1 MKKRKLKK
9 GVKIILCGLFM
20 GVIATA
26 TTIGLL
32 AMNSSS
38 VKVVNFV
45 DQKKSDVEKW
55 RKDNDIDASQVIYK
69 YEYSEEKEK
78 NVVLKQ
84 SLKAGESLD
93 KDNDLKITLSNGADP
108 SVTFELPDFTGKKED
123 EIKQWFKD
131 KKFSN
136 VIYKYEKNTEIEENT
151 FISMD
156 PAASTT
162 VKRSDTVT
170 VTICAPLEGAEV
182 SMIDMSSMSKDEINA
197 WAEENK
203 ITIIYD
209 EAYSDSIASGK
220 VITTSVDA
228 NTIIHQGDTVTVTL
242 SKGKQK
248 TEAEV
253 QQTQTTKPSGDT
265 SASATDETKNSS
277 QGSTVTTQ
285 TPTTSGSGEV
295 VSKPSETQPVVPPT
309 TEVEQPKPV
318 LPDIDKSL
326 YNNLSSTEIASFIQE
341 DTGYPATI
349 VRVNNDSSSNPSNV
363 SGLASYSKCGDHY
376 EIVVN
381 QNWN

>member
-1 MKKRKLKK
+1 MKNRKLKK
-9 GVKIILCGLFM
+9 SVKIILCGIFM

-32 AMNSSS
+32 AMNGSS

-45 DQKKSDVEKW
+45 NQKKSDVEKW
-55 RKDNDIDASQVIYK
+55 RKDNDIDASQIIYK
-69 YEYSEEKEK
+69 YEYSEEKDK

-84 SLKAGESLD
+84 SLKAGESMN

-136 VIYKYEKNTEIEENT
+136 VVYKYEKNPDIEENT

-253 QQTQTTKPSGDT
+253 QQTQSTKPSGDT

-309 TEVEQPKPV
+309 TEVEQPKPQCKNTV
-318 LPDIDKSL
+318 QAL
-326 YNNLSSTEIASFIQE
+326 YNGKSGDEIQASLSTNGCAVYINYLDNESNNPDSISGGIHSYTNNGDSLS
-341 DTGYPATI
+341 
-349 VRVNNDSSSNPSNV
+349 VNVYKSW
-363 SGLASYSKCGDHY
+363 K
-376 EIVVN
+376 
-381 QNWN
+381 

>member
-1 MKKRKLKK
+1 MKNRKLKK
-9 GVKIILCGLFM
+9 SVKIILCGIFM

-32 AMNSSS
+32 AMNGSS

-45 DQKKSDVEKW
+45 NQKKSDVEKW
-55 RKDNDIDASQVIYK
+55 RKDNDIDASQIIYK
-69 YEYSEEKEK
+69 YEYSEEKDK

-84 SLKAGESLD
+84 SLKAGESMN

-136 VIYKYEKNTEIEENT
+136 VVYKYEKNPDIEENT

-253 QQTQTTKPSGDT
+253 QQTQSTKPSGDT

-309 TEVEQPKPV
+309 TEVEQPKPQCKNPV
-318 LPDIDKSL
+318 QAL
-326 YNNLSSTEIASFIQE
+326 YNGKSGDEIQASLSTNGCAVYINYLDNESNNPDSISGGIHSYTNNGDSLS
-341 DTGYPATI
+341 
-349 VRVNNDSSSNPSNV
+349 VNVYKSW
-363 SGLASYSKCGDHY
+363 K
-376 EIVVN
+376 
-381 QNWN
+381 

>member
-9 GVKIILCGLFM
+9 SVKIILCGIFM

-32 AMNSSS
+32 AMNGSSI
-38 VKVVNFV
+38 KVVNFV
-45 DQKKSDVEKW
+45 NQKKSDVEKW
-55 RKDNDIDASQVIYK
+55 RKDNDIDVSQIIYK
-69 YEYSEEKEK
+69 YEYSEEKDK

-84 SLKAGESLD
+84 SLKAGESLNN
-93 KDNDLKITLSNGADP
+93 DNDLKITLSNGADP

-136 VIYKYEKNTEIEENT
+136 VVYKYEKNTEIEENT

-253 QQTQTTKPSGDT
+253 QQTQSTKPSGDT

-309 TEVEQPKPV
+309 TEVEQPKPQCKNPV
-318 LPDIDKSL
+318 QAL
-326 YNNLSSTEIASFIQE
+326 YNGKSGDEIQASLSTNGCAVYINYLDNESNNPDSISGGIHSYTNNGDSLS
-341 DTGYPATI
+341 
-349 VRVNNDSSSNPSNV
+349 VNVYKSW
-363 SGLASYSKCGDHY
+363 K
-376 EIVVN
+376 
-381 QNWN
+381 

>member
-1 MKKRKLKK
+1 MKNRKLKK
-9 GVKIILCGLFM
+9 SVKIILCGIFM

-32 AMNSSS
+32 AMNGSS

-45 DQKKSDVEKW
+45 NQKKSDVEKW
-55 RKDNDIDASQVIYK
+55 RKDNDIDASQIIYK
-69 YEYSEEKEK
+69 YEYSEEKDK

-84 SLKAGESLD
+84 SLKAGESMN

-136 VIYKYEKNTEIEENT
+136 VVYKYEKNPDIEENT

-253 QQTQTTKPSGDT
+253 QQTQSTKPSGDT

-309 TEVEQPKPV
+309 TEVEQPKPQCKNPV
-318 LPDIDKSL
+318 QAL
-326 YNNLSSTEIASFIQE
+326 YNGKSGDEIQASLSTNGCAVYINYLDNESNNPDSISGGIHPYTNNGDSLS
-341 DTGYPATI
+341 
-349 VRVNNDSSSNPSNV
+349 VNVYKSW
-363 SGLASYSKCGDHY
+363 K
-376 EIVVN
+376 
-381 QNWN
+381 

>member
-1 MKKRKLKK
+1 MKNRKLKK
-9 GVKIILCGLFM
+9 SVKIILCGIFM

-32 AMNSSS
+32 AMNGSS

-45 DQKKSDVEKW
+45 NQKKSDVEKW
-55 RKDNDIDASQVIYK
+55 RKDNDIDTSQIIYK
-69 YEYSEEKEK
+69 YEYSEEKDK

-84 SLKAGESLD
+84 SLKAGESMN

-136 VIYKYEKNTEIEENT
+136 VVYKYEKNPDIEENT
-151 FISMD
+151 FISMN

-209 EAYSDSIASGK
+209 EAYSDSIDSGK

-253 QQTQTTKPSGDT
+253 QQTQSTKPSGDT

-309 TEVEQPKPV
+309 TEVEQPKPQCKNPV
-318 LPDIDKSL
+318 QAL
-326 YNNLSSTEIASFIQE
+326 YNGKSGDEIQASLSTNGCAVYINYYDNESNNPDSISGGIHSYTNNGDSLS
-341 DTGYPATI
+341 
-349 VRVNNDSSSNPSNV
+349 VNVYKSW
-363 SGLASYSKCGDHY
+363 K
-376 EIVVN
+376 
-381 QNWN
+381 

>member
-1 MKKRKLKK
+1 MKNRKLKK
-9 GVKIILCGLFM
+9 SVKIILCGIFM

-32 AMNSSS
+32 AMNGSS

-45 DQKKSDVEKW
+45 NQKKSDVEKW
-55 RKDNDIDASQVIYK
+55 RKDNDIDASQIIYK
-69 YEYSEEKEK
+69 YEYSEEKDK

-84 SLKAGESLD
+84 SLKAGESMN

-136 VIYKYEKNTEIEENT
+136 VVYKYEKNPDIEENT
-151 FISMD
+151 FISMN
-156 PAASTT
+156 PAASIT

-209 EAYSDSIASGK
+209 EAYSDSIDSGK

-253 QQTQTTKPSGDT
+253 QQTQSTKPSGDT

-309 TEVEQPKPV
+309 TEVEQPKPQCKNPV
-318 LPDIDKSL
+318 QAL
-326 YNNLSSTEIASFIQE
+326 YNGKSGDEIQASLSTNGCAVYINYYDNESNNPDSISGGIHSYTNNGDSLS
-341 DTGYPATI
+341 
-349 VRVNNDSSSNPSNV
+349 VNVYKSW
-363 SGLASYSKCGDHY
+363 K
-376 EIVVN
+376 
-381 QNWN
+381 

>member
-1 MKKRKLKK
+1 MKNRKLKK
-9 GVKIILCGLFM
+9 SVKIILCGIFM

-32 AMNSSS
+32 AMNGSS

-45 DQKKSDVEKW
+45 NQKKSDVEKW
-55 RKDNDIDASQVIYK
+55 RKDNDIDASQIIYK
-69 YEYSEEKEK
+69 YEYSEEKDK

-84 SLKAGESLD
+84 SLKAGESMN

-136 VIYKYEKNTEIEENT
+136 DVYKYEKNPDIEENT

-182 SMIDMSSMSKDEINA
+182 SMIDMSSMSKDEVNA

-220 VITTSVDA
+220 VIITSVDA

-253 QQTQTTKPSGDT
+253 QQTQSTKPSGDT

-309 TEVEQPKPV
+309 TEVEQPKPQCKNPV
-318 LPDIDKSL
+318 QAL
-326 YNNLSSTEIASFIQE
+326 YNGKSGDEIQASLSTNGCAVYINYLDNESNNPDSISGGIHSYTNNGDSLS
-341 DTGYPATI
+341 
-349 VRVNNDSSSNPSNV
+349 VNVYKSW
-363 SGLASYSKCGDHY
+363 K
-376 EIVVN
+376 
-381 QNWN
+381 

>member
-9 GVKIILCGLFM
+9 SVKIILCGLFM

-69 YEYSEEKEK
+69 YEYSEEKDK

-84 SLKAGESLD
+84 SLKAGESLNN
-93 KDNDLKITLSNGADP
+93 DNDLKITLSNGADP

-136 VIYKYEKNTEIEENT
+136 VVYKYEKNPDIEENT

-253 QQTQTTKPSGDT
+253 QQTQSTKPSGDT

-295 VSKPSETQPVVPPT
+295 VSKPSETQPVLPPT
-309 TEVEQPKPV
+309 TEVEQPKPQCKNPV
-318 LPDIDKSL
+318 QAL
-326 YNNLSSTEIASFIQE
+326 YNGKSGDEIQASLSTNGCAVYINYYDNESNNPDSISGGIHSYTNNGDSLS
-341 DTGYPATI
+341 
-349 VRVNNDSSSNPSNV
+349 VNVYKSW
-363 SGLASYSKCGDHY
+363 K
-376 EIVVN
+376 
-381 QNWN
+381 

>member
-1 MKKRKLKK
+1 MKNRKLKK
-9 GVKIILCGLFM
+9 SVKIILCGIFM

-32 AMNSSS
+32 AMNGSS

-45 DQKKSDVEKW
+45 NQKKSDVEKW
-55 RKDNDIDASQVIYK
+55 RKDNDIDASQIIYK
-69 YEYSEEKEK
+69 YEYSEEKDK

-84 SLKAGESLD
+84 SLKAGESLNN
-93 KDNDLKITLSNGADP
+93 DNDLKITLSNGADP

-136 VIYKYEKNTEIEENT
+136 VVYKYEKNTEIEENT

-253 QQTQTTKPSGDT
+253 QQTQSTKPSGDT
-265 SASATDETKNSS
+265 SASATDETKKSS

-295 VSKPSETQPVVPPT
+295 DSKPSETQPVVPPT
-309 TEVEQPKPV
+309 TEVEQPKPQCKNPV
-318 LPDIDKSL
+318 QAL
-326 YNNLSSTEIASFIQE
+326 YNGKSGDEIQASLSTNGCAVYINYLDNESNNPDSISGGIHSYTNNGDSLS
-341 DTGYPATI
+341 
-349 VRVNNDSSSNPSNV
+349 VNVYKSW
-363 SGLASYSKCGDHY
+363 K
-376 EIVVN
+376 
-381 QNWN
+381 

>member
-1 MKKRKLKK
+1 MKNRKLKK
-9 GVKIILCGLFM
+9 SVKIILCGLFM

-32 AMNSSS
+32 AMNGSS

-45 DQKKSDVEKW
+45 NQKKSDVEKW
-55 RKDNDIDASQVIYK
+55 RKDNDIDASQIIYK
-69 YEYSEEKEK
+69 YEYSEEKDK

-84 SLKAGESLD
+84 SLKAGESMN

-136 VIYKYEKNTEIEENT
+136 VVYKYEKNPDIEENT

-253 QQTQTTKPSGDT
+253 QQTQSTKPSGDT

-309 TEVEQPKPV
+309 TEVEQPKPQCKNPV
-318 LPDIDKSL
+318 QAL
-326 YNNLSSTEIASFIQE
+326 YNGKSGDEIQASLSTNGCAVYINYLDNESNNPDSISGGIHSYTNNGDSLS
-341 DTGYPATI
+341 
-349 VRVNNDSSSNPSNV
+349 VNVYKSW
-363 SGLASYSKCGDHY
+363 K
-376 EIVVN
+376 
-381 QNWN
+381 

>member
-1 MKKRKLKK
+1 MKNRKLKK
-9 GVKIILCGLFM
+9 SVKIILCGIFM

-32 AMNSSS
+32 AMNGSS

-45 DQKKSDVEKW
+45 NQKKSDVEKW
-55 RKDNDIDASQVIYK
+55 RKDNDIDASQIIYK
-69 YEYSEEKEK
+69 YEYSEEKDK

-84 SLKAGESLD
+84 SLKAGESMN

-136 VIYKYEKNTEIEENT
+136 VVYKYEKNPDIEENT

-253 QQTQTTKPSGDT
+253 QQTQSTKPSGDT

-309 TEVEQPKPV
+309 TEVEQTKPQCKNPV
-318 LPDIDKSL
+318 QAL
-326 YNNLSSTEIASFIQE
+326 YNGKSGDEIQASLSTNGCAVYINYLDNESNNPDSISGGIHSYTNNGDSLS
-341 DTGYPATI
+341 
-349 VRVNNDSSSNPSNV
+349 VNVYKSW
-363 SGLASYSKCGDHY
+363 K
-376 EIVVN
+376 
-381 QNWN
+381 

>member
-1 MKKRKLKK
+1 MKNRKLKK
-9 GVKIILCGLFM
+9 SVKIILCGIFM

-32 AMNSSS
+32 AMNGSS

-45 DQKKSDVEKW
+45 NQKKSDVEKW
-55 RKDNDIDASQVIYK
+55 RKDNDIDASQIIYK
-69 YEYSEEKEK
+69 YEYSEEKDK

-84 SLKAGESLD
+84 SLKAGESMN

-136 VIYKYEKNTEIEENT
+136 VVYKYEKNPDIEENT
-151 FISMD
+151 FISMN

-228 NTIIHQGDTVTVTL
+228 NIIIHQGDTVTVTL

-309 TEVEQPKPV
+309 TEVEQPKPQCKNPV
-318 LPDIDKSL
+318 RAL
-326 YNNLSSTEIASFIQE
+326 YNGKSGDEIQASLSTNGCAVYINYLDNES
-341 DTGYPATI
+341 
-349 VRVNNDSSSNPSNV
+349 NNPDSI
-363 SGLASYSKCGDHY
+363 SGGIYDYTNNGDSLSVY
-376 EIVVN
+376 VYKS
-381 QNWN
+381 WK

>member
-9 GVKIILCGLFM
+9 GVKIVLCGLFM

-32 AMNSSS
+32 AMNGSS

-55 RKDNDIDASQVIYK
+55 RKDNDIDVSQVIYK

-84 SLKAGESLD
+84 SLKAGESLN

-136 VIYKYEKNTEIEENT
+136 VVYKYEKNTEIEENT

-228 NTIIHQGDTVTVTL
+228 NIIIHQGDTVTVTL

-295 VSKPSETQPVVPPT
+295 VSKPSETQPVLPPT
-309 TEVEQPKPV
+309 TEVEQPKPQCKNPV
-318 LPDIDKSL
+318 QAL
-326 YNNLSSTEIASFIQE
+326 YNGKSGDEIQASLSTNGCAVYINYLDNESNNPDSISGGIHSYTNNGDSLS
-341 DTGYPATI
+341 
-349 VRVNNDSSSNPSNV
+349 VNVYKSW
-363 SGLASYSKCGDHY
+363 K
-376 EIVVN
+376 
-381 QNWN
+381 

>member
-1 MKKRKLKK
+1 MKNRKLKK
-9 GVKIILCGLFM
+9 SVKIILCGIFM

-32 AMNSSS
+32 AMNGSS

-45 DQKKSDVEKW
+45 NQKKSDVEKW
-55 RKDNDIDASQVIYK
+55 RKDNDIDASQIIYK
-69 YEYSEEKEK
+69 YEYSEEKDK

-84 SLKAGESLD
+84 SLKTGESMN

-136 VIYKYEKNTEIEENT
+136 VVYKYEKNPDIEENT

-253 QQTQTTKPSGDT
+253 QQTQSTKPSGDT

-309 TEVEQPKPV
+309 TEVEQPKPQCKNPV
-318 LPDIDKSL
+318 QAL
-326 YNNLSSTEIASFIQE
+326 YNGKSGDEIQASLSTNGCAVYINYLDNESNNPDSISGGIHSYTNNGDSLS
-341 DTGYPATI
+341 
-349 VRVNNDSSSNPSNV
+349 VNVYKSW
-363 SGLASYSKCGDHY
+363 K
-376 EIVVN
+376 
-381 QNWN
+381 

>member
-84 SLKAGESLD
+84 SLKAGESLN

-136 VIYKYEKNTEIEENT
+136 VVYKYEKNTEIEENT

-156 PAASTT
+156 PVASTT

-182 SMIDMSSMSKDEINA
+182 QMIDMLSMSKDAINA

-326 YNNLSSTEIASFIQE
+326 YNNLSSSEIASFIQV

>member
-84 SLKAGESLD
+84 SLKAGESLN
-93 KDNDLKITLSNGADP
+93 KDNDLKITLSDGADP

-136 VIYKYEKNTEIEENT
+136 VVYKYEKNTEIEENT

-253 QQTQTTKPSGDT
+253 QQTQTTKPSSDT

-326 YNNLSSTEIASFIQE
+326 YNNLSSSEIVSFIQE

>member
-45 DQKKSDVEKW
+45 GQKKSDVEKW
-55 RKDNDIDASQVIYK
+55 RKDKDIDASQVIYK

-84 SLKAGESLD
+84 SLKAGESLN

-136 VIYKYEKNTEIEENT
+136 VVFKYEKNTEIGENT

-220 VITTSVDA
+220 VITTSIDA

-253 QQTQTTKPSGDT
+253 QQTQTTKPSSDT

-326 YNNLSSTEIASFIQE
+326 YNNLSSSEIASFIQE

>member
-1 MKKRKLKK
+1 MKNRKLKK
-9 GVKIILCGLFM
+9 SVKIILCGIFM

-32 AMNSSS
+32 AMNGSS

-45 DQKKSDVEKW
+45 NQKKSDVEKW
-55 RKDNDIDASQVIYK
+55 RKDNDIDASQIIYK
-69 YEYSEEKEK
+69 YEYSEEKDK

-84 SLKAGESLD
+84 SLKAGESMN

-136 VIYKYEKNTEIEENT
+136 VVYKYEKNTDIEENT

-253 QQTQTTKPSGDT
+253 QQTQSTKPSGDT

-309 TEVEQPKPV
+309 TEVEQPKPQCKNPV
-318 LPDIDKSL
+318 QAL
-326 YNNLSSTEIASFIQE
+326 YNGKSGDEIQASLSTNGCAVYINYLDNESNNPDSISGGIHSYTNNGDSLS
-341 DTGYPATI
+341 
-349 VRVNNDSSSNPSNV
+349 VNAYKSW
-363 SGLASYSKCGDHY
+363 K
-376 EIVVN
+376 
-381 QNWN
+381 

>member
-1 MKKRKLKK
+1 MKNRKLKK
-9 GVKIILCGLFM
+9 SVKIILCGIFM

-32 AMNSSS
+32 AMNGSS

-45 DQKKSDVEKW
+45 NQKKSDVEKW
-55 RKDNDIDASQVIYK
+55 RKDNDIDASQIIYK
-69 YEYSEEKEK
+69 YEYSEEKDK

-84 SLKAGESLD
+84 SLKAGESMN

-136 VIYKYEKNTEIEENT
+136 VVYKYEKNPDIEENT

-170 VTICAPLEGAEV
+170 VTICAPFEGAEV

-253 QQTQTTKPSGDT
+253 QQTQSTKPSGDT

-309 TEVEQPKPV
+309 TEVEQPKPQCKNPV
-318 LPDIDKSL
+318 QAL
-326 YNNLSSTEIASFIQE
+326 YNGKSGDEIQASLSTNGCAVYINYLDNESNNPDSISGGIHSYTNNGDSLS
-341 DTGYPATI
+341 
-349 VRVNNDSSSNPSNV
+349 VNV
-363 SGLASYSKCGDHY
+363 YKLWK
-376 EIVVN
+376 
-381 QNWN
+381 

>member
-1 MKKRKLKK
+1 MKNRKLKK
-9 GVKIILCGLFM
+9 SVKIILCGIFM

-32 AMNSSS
+32 AMNGSS

-45 DQKKSDVEKW
+45 NQKKSDVEKW
-55 RKDNDIDASQVIYK
+55 RKDNDIDASQIIYK
-69 YEYSEEKEK
+69 YEYSEEKDK

-84 SLKAGESLD
+84 SLKAGESMN

-136 VIYKYEKNTEIEENT
+136 VVYKYEKNPDIEENT
-151 FISMD
+151 FISMN

-309 TEVEQPKPV
+309 TEVEQPKPQCKNPV
-318 LPDIDKSL
+318 RAL
-326 YNNLSSTEIASFIQE
+326 YNGKSGDEIQASLSTNGCAVYINYLDNESNNPDSISGGIHSYTNNGDSLS
-341 DTGYPATI
+341 
-349 VRVNNDSSSNPSNV
+349 VNVYKSW
-363 SGLASYSKCGDHY
+363 K
-376 EIVVN
+376 
-381 QNWN
+381 

>member
-1 MKKRKLKK
+1 MKNRKLKK
-9 GVKIILCGLFM
+9 SVKIILCGIFM

-32 AMNSSS
+32 AMNGSS

-45 DQKKSDVEKW
+45 NQKKSDVEKW
-55 RKDNDIDASQVIYK
+55 RKDNDIDASQIIYK
-69 YEYSEEKEK
+69 YEYSEEKDK

-84 SLKAGESLD
+84 SLKAGESMN

-136 VIYKYEKNTEIEENT
+136 VVYKYEKNPDIEENT

-253 QQTQTTKPSGDT
+253 QQTQSTKPSGDT

-309 TEVEQPKPV
+309 TEVEQPKPQCKNPV
-318 LPDIDKSL
+318 QALYNGKSGDEIQASLSTNGCAVYINYLDNESNNPDSISGGIHSYTNNGDSLSVNVDKSW
-326 YNNLSSTEIASFIQE
+326 
-341 DTGYPATI
+341 
-349 VRVNNDSSSNPSNV
+349 
-363 SGLASYSKCGDHY
+363 K
-376 EIVVN
+376 
-381 QNWN
+381 

>member
-1 MKKRKLKK
+1 MKNRKLKK
-9 GVKIILCGLFM
+9 SVKIILCGIFM

-32 AMNSSS
+32 AMNGSS

-45 DQKKSDVEKW
+45 NQKKSDVEKW
-55 RKDNDIDASQVIYK
+55 RKDNDIDASQIIYK
-69 YEYSEEKEK
+69 YEYSEEKDK

-84 SLKAGESLD
+84 SLKAGESMN

-136 VIYKYEKNTEIEENT
+136 VVYKYEKNPDIEENT

-253 QQTQTTKPSGDT
+253 QQTQSTKPSGDT

-309 TEVEQPKPV
+309 TEVEQPKPQCKNPV
-318 LPDIDKSL
+318 RAL
-326 YNNLSSTEIASFIQE
+326 YNGKSGDEIQASLSTNGCAVYINYLDNES
-341 DTGYPATI
+341 
-349 VRVNNDSSSNPSNV
+349 NNPDSI
-363 SGLASYSKCGDHY
+363 SGGIYDYTNNGDSLSVY
-376 EIVVN
+376 VYKS
-381 QNWN
+381 WK

>member
-1 MKKRKLKK
+1 MKNRKLKK
-9 GVKIILCGLFM
+9 SVKIILCGIFM

-32 AMNSSS
+32 AMNGSS

-45 DQKKSDVEKW
+45 NQKKSDVEKW
-55 RKDNDIDASQVIYK
+55 RKDNDIDASQIIYK
-69 YEYSEEKEK
+69 YEYSEEKDK

-84 SLKAGESLD
+84 SLKAGESMN

-136 VIYKYEKNTEIEENT
+136 VVYKYEKNPDIEENT

-228 NTIIHQGDTVTVTL
+228 NTIIHQGGTVTVTL
-242 SKGKQK
+242 SKGKKK

-253 QQTQTTKPSGDT
+253 QQTQSTKPSGDT

-309 TEVEQPKPV
+309 TEVEQPKPQCKNPV
-318 LPDIDKSL
+318 QAL
-326 YNNLSSTEIASFIQE
+326 YNGKSGDEIQASLSTNGCAVYINYLDNESNNPDSISGGIHSYTNNGDSLS
-341 DTGYPATI
+341 
-349 VRVNNDSSSNPSNV
+349 VNVYKSW
-363 SGLASYSKCGDHY
+363 K
-376 EIVVN
+376 
-381 QNWN
+381 

>member
-1 MKKRKLKK
+1 
-9 GVKIILCGLFM
+9 M
-20 GVIATA
+20 GVISTA

-32 AMNSSS
+32 AMNGSS

-45 DQKKSDVEKW
+45 NQKKSDVEKW
-55 RKDNDIDASQVIYK
+55 RKDNDIDTSQIIYK
-69 YEYSEEKEK
+69 YEYSEEKDK

-84 SLKAGESLD
+84 SLKAGESLNN
-93 KDNDLKITLSNGADP
+93 DNDLKITLSNGADP

-136 VIYKYEKNTEIEENT
+136 VVYKYEKNPDIEENT

-182 SMIDMSSMSKDEINA
+182 SMIDMSSMSKDEINV
-197 WAEENK
+197 WAGENK

-220 VITTSVDA
+220 VITTSVDT

-253 QQTQTTKPSGDT
+253 QQTQSTKPSGDT
-265 SASATDETKNSS
+265 SASATDEAKKSS

-309 TEVEQPKPV
+309 TEVEQPKPQCKNPV
-318 LPDIDKSL
+318 QAL
-326 YNNLSSTEIASFIQE
+326 YNGKSGDEIQASLSTNGCAVYINYLDNESNNPDSISGGIHSYTNNGDSLS
-341 DTGYPATI
+341 
-349 VRVNNDSSSNPSNV
+349 VNVYKSW
-363 SGLASYSKCGDHY
+363 K
-376 EIVVN
+376 
-381 QNWN
+381 

>member
-1 MKKRKLKK
+1 MKNRKLKK
-9 GVKIILCGLFM
+9 SVKIILCGIFM

-32 AMNSSS
+32 AMNGSS

-45 DQKKSDVEKW
+45 NQKKSDVEKW
-55 RKDNDIDASQVIYK
+55 RKDNDIDASQIIYK
-69 YEYSEEKEK
+69 YEYSEEKDK

-84 SLKAGESLD
+84 SLKAGESMN

-136 VIYKYEKNTEIEENT
+136 VVYKYEKNPDIEENT
-151 FISMD
+151 FISMN

-170 VTICAPLEGAEV
+170 VTICAPLEGDEV

-309 TEVEQPKPV
+309 TEVEQPKPQCKNPV
-318 LPDIDKSL
+318 RAL
-326 YNNLSSTEIASFIQE
+326 YNGKSGDEIQASLSTNGCAVYINYLDNES
-341 DTGYPATI
+341 
-349 VRVNNDSSSNPSNV
+349 NNPDSI
-363 SGLASYSKCGDHY
+363 SGGIYDYTNNGDSLSVY
-376 EIVVN
+376 VYKS
-381 QNWN
+381 WK

>member
-32 AMNSSS
+32 AMNGSS
-38 VKVVNFV
+38 VKVINFV

-84 SLKAGESLD
+84 SLKAGESLN

-136 VIYKYEKNTEIEENT
+136 VVFKYEKDTEIEENT

-253 QQTQTTKPSGDT
+253 QQTQTTKPSSDT

-326 YNNLSSTEIASFIQE
+326 YNNLSSLEIASFIQE

>member
-1 MKKRKLKK
+1 MKNRKLKK
-9 GVKIILCGLFM
+9 SVKIILCGIFM

-32 AMNSSS
+32 AMNGSS

-45 DQKKSDVEKW
+45 NQKKSDVEKW
-55 RKDNDIDASQVIYK
+55 RKDNDIDASQIIYK
-69 YEYSEEKEK
+69 YEYSEEKDK

-84 SLKAGESLD
+84 SLKAGESMN

-123 EIKQWFKD
+123 EIKPWFKD

-136 VIYKYEKNTEIEENT
+136 VVYKYEKNPDIEENT

-253 QQTQTTKPSGDT
+253 QQTQSTKPSGDT

-309 TEVEQPKPV
+309 TEVEQPKPQCKNPV
-318 LPDIDKSL
+318 QAL
-326 YNNLSSTEIASFIQE
+326 YNGKSGDEIQASLSTNGCAVYINYLDNESNNPDSISGGIHSYTNNGDSLS
-341 DTGYPATI
+341 
-349 VRVNNDSSSNPSNV
+349 VNVYKSW
-363 SGLASYSKCGDHY
+363 K
-376 EIVVN
+376 
-381 QNWN
+381 

>member
-1 MKKRKLKK
+1 MKNRKLKK
-9 GVKIILCGLFM
+9 SVKIILCGIFM

-32 AMNSSS
+32 AMNGSS

-45 DQKKSDVEKW
+45 NQKKSDVEKW
-55 RKDNDIDASQVIYK
+55 RKDNDIDASQIIYK
-69 YEYSEEKEK
+69 YEYSEEKDK

-84 SLKAGESLD
+84 SLKAGESMN

-136 VIYKYEKNTEIEENT
+136 VVYKYEKNPDIEENT

-182 SMIDMSSMSKDEINA
+182 SMIDMSSLSKDEINA

-253 QQTQTTKPSGDT
+253 QQTQSTKPSGDT
-265 SASATDETKNSS
+265 SASATDETKKSS

-295 VSKPSETQPVVPPT
+295 VSKPSETRPVVPPT
-309 TEVEQPKPV
+309 TEVEQPKPQCKNPV
-318 LPDIDKSL
+318 QAL
-326 YNNLSSTEIASFIQE
+326 YNGKSGDEIQASLSTNGCAVYINYYDNESNNPDSISGGIHSYTNNGDSLS
-341 DTGYPATI
+341 
-349 VRVNNDSSSNPSNV
+349 VNVYKSW
-363 SGLASYSKCGDHY
+363 K
-376 EIVVN
+376 
-381 QNWN
+381 

>member
-1 MKKRKLKK
+1 MKKRKLKN

-20 GVIATA
+20 GVIATV

-32 AMNSSS
+32 AMNGSS

-69 YEYSEEKEK
+69 YEYSEEKDK

-84 SLKAGESLD
+84 SLKAGESLN

-123 EIKQWFKD
+123 EIRQWFKD

-136 VIYKYEKNTEIEENT
+136 VVYKYEKNPDIEENT

-182 SMIDMSSMSKDEINA
+182 SMIDMSGMSKDEINA

-248 TEAEV
+248 TEAEE

-326 YNNLSSTEIASFIQE
+326 YNNLSSSEIASFIHE

-349 VRVNNDSSSNPSNV
+349 VRENNDSSSNPSNV

>member
-9 GVKIILCGLFM
+9 GVKIILCGLFL

-32 AMNSSS
+32 AMNGSSL
-38 VKVVNFV
+38 KVVNFV

-84 SLKAGESLD
+84 SLKAGESLN

-253 QQTQTTKPSGDT
+253 QQTQTTKPSSDT

-277 QGSTVTTQ
+277 QGSAVTTQ

-295 VSKPSETQPVVPPT
+295 VSKPSETQPVLPPT

-326 YNNLSSTEIASFIQE
+326 YNNLSSSEIASFIQE

>member
-55 RKDNDIDASQVIYK
+55 RKDNDIDASQIIYK

-84 SLKAGESLD
+84 SLKAGESLN

-108 SVTFELPDFTGKKED
+108 SVTFELLDFTGKKED

-136 VIYKYEKNTEIEENT
+136 VVFKYEKNTEIEENT

-253 QQTQTTKPSGDT
+253 QQTQTTKPSSDT

-326 YNNLSSTEIASFIQE
+326 YNNLSSSEIASFIQE

>member
-32 AMNSSS
+32 AMNGSSL
-38 VKVVNFV
+38 KVVNFV

-84 SLKAGESLD
+84 SLKAGESLN

-309 TEVEQPKPV
+309 TEVEHPKPQCKNPV
-318 LPDIDKSL
+318 QAL
-326 YNNLSSTEIASFIQE
+326 YNGKSGDEIQSSLSTNGCAVYINYLDNESNNPDSISGGIHSYTNNGDSLS
-341 DTGYPATI
+341 
-349 VRVNNDSSSNPSNV
+349 VNVYKSW
-363 SGLASYSKCGDHY
+363 K
-376 EIVVN
+376 
-381 QNWN
+381 

>member
-9 GVKIILCGLFM
+9 SVKIILCGIFM
-20 GVIATA
+20 GVISTA

-55 RKDNDIDASQVIYK
+55 RKDNDIDTSQILYK
-69 YEYSEEKEK
+69 YEYSEEKDK

-84 SLKAGESLD
+84 SLKAGESLNN
-93 KDNDLKITLSNGADP
+93 DNDLKITLSNGADP

-136 VIYKYEKNTEIEENT
+136 VVYKYEKNPDIEENT

-253 QQTQTTKPSGDT
+253 QQTQSTKPSGDT

-309 TEVEQPKPV
+309 TEVEQPKPQCKN
-318 LPDIDKSL
+318 PFQAL
-326 YNNLSSTEIASFIQE
+326 YNGKSGDEIQASLSTNGCAVYINYYDNESNNPDSISGGIHSYTNNGDSLS
-341 DTGYPATI
+341 
-349 VRVNNDSSSNPSNV
+349 VNVYKSW
-363 SGLASYSKCGDHY
+363 K
-376 EIVVN
+376 
-381 QNWN
+381 

>member
-1 MKKRKLKK
+1 MKNRKLKK
-9 GVKIILCGLFM
+9 SVKIILCGIFM

-32 AMNSSS
+32 AMNGSS

-45 DQKKSDVEKW
+45 NQKKSDVEKW
-55 RKDNDIDASQVIYK
+55 RKDNDIDASQIIYK
-69 YEYSEEKEK
+69 YEYSEEKDK

-84 SLKAGESLD
+84 SLKAGESMN

-123 EIKQWFKD
+123 GIKQWFKD

-136 VIYKYEKNTEIEENT
+136 VVYKYEKNPDIEENT

-253 QQTQTTKPSGDT
+253 QQTQSTKPSGDT

-309 TEVEQPKPV
+309 TEVEQPKPQCKNPV
-318 LPDIDKSL
+318 QAL
-326 YNNLSSTEIASFIQE
+326 YNGKSGDEIQASLSTNGCAVYINYLDNESNNPDSISGGIHSYTNNGDSLS
-341 DTGYPATI
+341 
-349 VRVNNDSSSNPSNV
+349 VNVYKSW
-363 SGLASYSKCGDHY
+363 K
-376 EIVVN
+376 
-381 QNWN
+381 